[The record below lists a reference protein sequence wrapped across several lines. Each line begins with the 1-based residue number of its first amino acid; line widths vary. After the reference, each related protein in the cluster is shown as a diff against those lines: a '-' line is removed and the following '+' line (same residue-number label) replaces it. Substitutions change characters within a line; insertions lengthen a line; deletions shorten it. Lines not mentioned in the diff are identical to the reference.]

1 MCLPGY
7 WVTKLPYFDKLPGYQ
22 VTLESE
28 LITMIKCDCYP
39 NHEICKNKNTCE
51 FWIPLNQK
59 LDQVYRQISYELFQL
74 EILNQ
79 RKQDYFKILSEI
91 KQGVYTE
98 TVNGKSVPKKNV
110 LGEDILEPKHVQIG
124 LNYNVIC
131 QDITDT
137 ESILRELRRIEHDIL
152 KILKK
157 RVDE

>member
-1 MCLPGY
+1 M
-7 WVTKLPYFDKLPGYQ
+7 FR
-22 VTLESE
+22 
-28 LITMIKCDCYP
+28 CDCYP
-39 NHEICKNKNTCE
+39 NHDICKNKNTCE

-74 EILNQ
+74 EKLYQ
-79 RKQDYFKILSEI
+79 RKEDYFKILSEI

-98 TVNGKSVPKKNV
+98 AVNGGQVPKKNV
-110 LGEDILEPKHVQIG
+110 LGEDILEPEHVQVG
-124 LNYNVIC
+124 LNYNVIY

-157 RVDE
+157 RANK

>member
-1 MCLPGY
+1 M
-7 WVTKLPYFDKLPGYQ
+7 FR
-22 VTLESE
+22 
-28 LITMIKCDCYP
+28 CDCYP

-74 EILNQ
+74 EKLHQ

-98 TVNGKSVPKKNV
+98 TVNNKIVPKKNA
-110 LGEDILEPKHVQIG
+110 LGGTYWNLNNVQVG

-137 ESILRELRRIEHDIL
+137 ESILRELRRIENDLL

-157 RVDE
+157 ES